1 MLLDHRF
8 DPEYTCCAPRLVS
21 SWFSELL
28 SRFFVAESLE
38 KSTQDLEILGISR
51 TGCPKKGRL
60 WKLTRHR
67 YGRGWKNMMWSVVS
81 WLVSIAETWGH
92 FMIHHVMALPWFE
105 GHVTCASLPSQLL
118 QHTQAMLYFIAE
130 GQCEV
135 RMIWTGW
142 LEREWASMMTSTLAY
157 YVISW
162 IDSDPYSKGNGI
174 WWYLIVCRYG
184 ELSHT
189 FD

>member
-1 MLLDHRF
+1 MLCS
-8 DPEYTCCAPRLVS
+8 PT
-21 SWFSELL
+21 SELL

-92 FMIHHVMALPWFE
+92 FMIHHVKDESSLLGFSSFFRTFSKKLSGFWHCLGLKGMW
-105 GHVTCASLPSQLL
+105 HVLHFHPSCFSTHRPCCTSLQRVSVRCGWYG
-118 QHTQAMLYFIAE
+118 QA
-130 GQCEV
+130 
-135 RMIWTGW
+135 
-142 LEREWASMMTSTLAY
+142 
-157 YVISW
+157 
-162 IDSDPYSKGNGI
+162 D
-174 WWYLIVCRYG
+174 
-184 ELSHT
+184 
-189 FD
+189 